1 MAYPFDVAAQNAALD
16 ALLSGDVSGIPTA
29 WEVALFGAH
38 PAFSGAELAA
48 TGGYARA
55 SLNADLTD
63 FPAAVDG
70 LKSSVSVAFPVSTGA
85 WSDTAPYAVLID
97 AADSTTRWFVV
108 LLTEEV
114 NVTEAGI
121 TPSVVLA
128 HYWNTEGA

>member
-16 ALLSGDVSGIPTA
+16 ALLSRDVSGIPTS
-29 WEVALFGAH
+29 WEVALYDGHPSFG
-38 PAFSGAELAA
+38 GAELAS
-48 TGGYARA
+48 TGGYVRA
-55 SLNADLTD
+55 TLAADLTD

-70 LKSSVSVAFPVSTGA
+70 LKSSVSAAFPVSTAA

-97 AADSTTRWFVV
+97 GSDSTTRWFVV

-121 TPSVVLA
+121 TPSVVLT
-128 HYWNTEGA
+128 HYWNVSS